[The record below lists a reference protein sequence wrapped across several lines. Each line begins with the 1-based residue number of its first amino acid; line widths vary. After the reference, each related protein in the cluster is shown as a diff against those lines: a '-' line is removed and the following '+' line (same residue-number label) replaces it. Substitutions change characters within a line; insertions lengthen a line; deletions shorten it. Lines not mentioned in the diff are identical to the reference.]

1 VPRVSVVAALPDE
14 QRLVELDL
22 PDGATAWEAVAA
34 SGLLALYAQAPG
46 EELTVGVWSKPCP
59 RDAVLR
65 EGDRVEIYRPIRA
78 DAKAMRRDRARLRPS
93 RRSRNAP

>member
-1 VPRVSVVAALPDE
+1 MPKVSVVAALPRE
-14 QRLVELDL
+14 QRVVELDL
-22 PDGATAWEAVAA
+22 PAGASVWDAVRA
-34 SGLLALYAQAPG
+34 SGLLALYEGLPA
-46 EELTVGVWSKPCP
+46 EELAVGVWSRACP
-59 RDAVLR
+59 RETLLR